1 MKKTFGFLMLLG
13 LALFTTDAMAEEHA
27 AVATAAADSA
37 GLGVKIWLAIAAGFG
52 MAIASTA
59 GAWSQSKALSTA
71 LDGIARNPGAQAKI
85 FIPMVVGLALIESLV
100 LLSFIV
106 ANGLSGKI

>member
-1 MKKTFGFLMLLG
+1 MKKLFNVMFVG
-13 LALFTTDAMAEEHA
+13 LIFVSGVALAEE
-27 AVATAAADSA
+27 AAAPVAEA
-37 GLGVKIWLAIAAGFG
+37 GANLKIWLAIAAGFG
-52 MAIASTA
+52 MAIASTT

>member
-1 MKKTFGFLMLLG
+1 MKKSFGFLLFLG
-13 LALFTTDAMAEEHA
+13 LTLVTTAAMANE
-27 AVATAAADSA
+27 TAAPVAAAAEGAATS
-37 GLGVKIWLAIAAGFG
+37 VKLWLAIAAGFG

>member
-1 MKKTFGFLMLLG
+1 MKKALSFVFVVG
-13 LALFTTDAMAEEHA
+13 LVLISGAALAQEHA
-27 AVATAAADSA
+27 APAAAEV
-37 GLGVKIWLAIAAGFG
+37 GGNLKIWLAIAAGFG